1 MPRTVLI
8 VDDHAGFRRTV
19 RRSLELDGWEVVGEA
34 EDGAT
39 ALEAA
44 ERLHPTVVLLDIG
57 LPDASGFVVA
67 AKLHAAHS
75 AHAVILTSTR
85 DAADVA
91 PLARGSWAAGFL
103 AKSEL
108 SGPALDALLAEVVPH
123 G

>member
-34 EDGAT
+34 ADGAT

-44 ERLHPTVVLLDIG
+44 ERLEPTVVLLDIG
-57 LPDASGFVVA
+57 LPDESGFVVA
-67 AKLHAAHS
+67 AKLHAAQS
-75 AHAVILTSTR
+75 ADAVILTSTR

-103 AKSEL
+103 AKSEI
-108 SGPALDALLAEVVPH
+108 SGPALDALLAEVLQR